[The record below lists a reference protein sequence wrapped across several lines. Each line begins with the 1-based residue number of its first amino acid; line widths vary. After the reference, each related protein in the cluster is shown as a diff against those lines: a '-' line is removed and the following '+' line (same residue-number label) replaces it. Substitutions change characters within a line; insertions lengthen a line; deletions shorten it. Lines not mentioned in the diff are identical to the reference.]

1 MDRKRKSAG
10 PSSPSTVY
18 FPKKKQ
24 DMSKY
29 KRLLDLLPDTE
40 IEPEFQHSIIAGFP
54 SAQNHPEDLLLAT
67 RAVLR
72 YNRQAQYDGAVA
84 LTLHFIGFFH
94 KSGYGYAPYSCVH
107 LFEIASIRVK
117 SQYKVLVL
125 CKMGDNPRAKDAI
138 VNCRI
143 ISKEAVKLGQILYR
157 NYMLSVVA
165 FDPDYTCDFRT
176 ELKEQ
181 FPPFYPGLS
190 PSQGYQFTYYAFTT
204 NLGRRYYHEVARYYH
219 EHIRNHDGV
228 FDFGMLPYELRE
240 GQDASLK
247 DLMPVIH
254 AMMFVPIMDPNR
266 SNEKFPY
273 VRGILVHNKPFP
285 WIGKGVGRI
294 VWKSRI
300 LRFLHLSRVELRGDG
315 QLKAIGDGLRSNPTI
330 PCVYYNFENNTA
342 VGNDAESFLVA
353 LKDVTAK
360 IFFLSVAQLKMGN
373 VKHLA
378 NALGSNEALNRIKY
392 LYFNGNGLPFKHA
405 GPLISYLEMRGADV
419 ENNPIVRLGVGGDD
433 ETIRAVF
440 SCLERYP
447 QPIEELSVAGTLM
460 GEVGAQ
466 ALIRYV
472 KQTRTMRVLDLSD
485 SGMDPE
491 YIHWVLRAMNENEV
505 VGPLRVRLNE
515 LRLNVNRRLMSI
527 AKGFLR
533 SNLDRWE
540 SIEFRNNGFGIF
552 DLQFIISFLWRMN
565 NLEEIDLSENFSADM
580 DDIGKELAELLLIK
594 RLKRIRLAGAPGR
607 SIALGT
613 EGCIFLDHLLK
624 SGRTFEELDMSG
636 NRMGD
641 LGYEKMRDLLMK
653 CDEMRELIVDGNY
666 PSNPSIIA
674 RMIAAV
680 KLRPNLTFFVF
691 PYYDATNCLKGL
703 SGEQANSHRY
713 SMTSLR
719 ILCNRLLNDRRHALG
734 MPSMLPFHA
743 VPELGQLVDEI
754 SGDGGS
760 MEQCL
765 SGIETGIHGG
775 ITKDIRVTL
784 PYLSE
789 GQDIA
794 EGGTIKE
801 INGPKQPEY
810 HSQFINIR
818 INEDTYEIP
827 DISLDLPESVKKA
840 AEDLYKPKKKKVKK
854 VKKGH
859 KSHHGKKGDDRKS
872 KHAEDDESPKRRSKK
887 HKKERESDYDYD
899 ESSSESEEPAKESK
913 QKKRR
918 LSSPVERKSAKN
930 SRKDLLDSESEERLP
945 KTSRVPGRSGSPKT
959 GSRRNR
965 ASTLNPKNID
975 REGIAKPEP
984 KSRDRVPESESE
996 SSEEVPRKKGRK
1008 QDSVQSESSETPDEA
1023 PLKNSRIGSQKK
1035 PAEPKPMTRSQKK
1048 TAEPSDS
1055 SEEAP
1060 TKSRNRSPSRSR
1072 KKAPSTDSS
1081 EEEPA
1086 KPQRQSRTQKRDSD
1100 SSEEQP
1106 QEKRRA
1112 RSPSTAKKSKTQAS
1126 SDDEPPKPS
1135 KPPRPPKSPKRNE
1148 SSDESYSGNDI
1159 ADVPPSS
1166 AQFSDSDSDAFA
1178 KFKPDD
1184 SKRSKHQRPPPPL
1197 KRK

>member
-1 MDRKRKSAG
+1 MDRKRKSTG

-29 KRLLDLLPDTE
+29 RRLLDRLPDTE

-143 ISKEAVKLGQILYR
+143 ISREAVKLGQILYR

-176 ELKEQ
+176 ELKDQ

-228 FDFGMLPYELRE
+228 FDFGMLPWELRE

-285 WIGKGVGRI
+285 WIGKGVARI

-300 LRFLHLSRVELRGDG
+300 LRFLHLSRVQLKCDG
-315 QLKAIGDGLRSNPTI
+315 QLKAIGDALRSNPTL
-330 PCVYYNFENNTA
+330 PCVYYNFENNKD
-342 VGNDAESFLVA
+342 VGNDGMSFLIA
-353 LKDVTAK
+353 LREVTAK
-360 IFFLSVAQLKMGN
+360 IFFLSVARLGIGD
-373 VKHLA
+373 VKPLA
-378 NALGSNEALNRIKY
+378 DALGSNEALRQIKY
-392 LYFNGNGLPFKHA
+392 LYFNGNGLNFKYA
-405 GPLISYLEMRGADV
+405 GPLLSYLEMRGADV
-419 ENNPIVRLGVGGDD
+419 ENNPIVRFGVGGDD
-433 ETIRAVF
+433 ATINAVF
-440 SCLERYP
+440 DCLERYP

-460 GEVGAQ
+460 GKVGAE

-472 KQTRTMRVLDLSD
+472 KQTKTMRVLDLSD

-491 YIHWVLRAMNENEV
+491 YIQWVLRAMSENNV

-515 LRLNVNRRLMSI
+515 LRLNVERRLMSI
-527 AKGFLR
+527 AKGFLH
-533 SNLDRWE
+533 SDLDRWE

-552 DLQFIISFLWRMN
+552 ELQFIISFLWRMN
-565 NLEEIDLSENFSADM
+565 NLEEIDLSENFSVDM
-580 DDIGKELAELLLIK
+580 GNIGKELSELLLIK
-594 RLKRIRLAGAPGR
+594 SLKRIRLAGAPER
-607 SIALGT
+607 SIALAK
-613 EGCIFLDHLLK
+613 EGCTFLEHLLK

-641 LGYEKMRDLLMK
+641 LGYEYMWKLLLK
-653 CDEMRELIVDGNY
+653 CDEMKELIVDGNY
-666 PSNPSIIA
+666 PSNRSTIA
-674 RMIAAV
+674 TMIDVV
-680 KLRPNLTFFVF
+680 KSRPNLTFFVF
-691 PYYDATNCLKGL
+691 PYYDTTHYLKGQ
-703 SGEQANSHRY
+703 SGEQANRERY
-713 SMTSLR
+713 SMTSSR
-719 ILCNRLLNDRRHALG
+719 IICNRVLNERRHALG
-734 MPSMLPFHA
+734 MPTMLPFHA
-743 VPELGQLVDEI
+743 VPELAQLVDEI

-789 GQDIA
+789 GQDIS
-794 EGGTIKE
+794 EGGTCTE

-810 HSQFINIR
+810 HSQFINVR

-827 DISLDLPESVKKA
+827 DISLDLAESVKRP
-840 AEDLYKPKKKKVKK
+840 AEDLDKPKKKKVKK
-854 VKKGH
+854 GHKSPRGKKGH
-859 KSHHGKKGDDRKS
+859 DRKS
-872 KHAEDDESPKRRSKK
+872 KHVEDDESPKKRSKK
-887 HKKERESDYDYD
+887 HKEERESDYEYD
-899 ESSSESEEPAKESK
+899 ESSSESEEHAKESK

-918 LSSPVERKSAKN
+918 LSSPVERKSAKT
-930 SRKDLLDSESEERLP
+930 SRKDILLDSDSEEKLP

-959 GSRRNR
+959 DSRKTR
-965 ASTLNPKNID
+965 ASTLNPKSVD
-975 REGIAKPEP
+975 KEGIAKPKQKESTGSSEEALP
-984 KSRDRVPESESE
+984 KRSRKQDSRRTAQKESE
-996 SSEEVPRKKGRK
+996 SSEVSDEVPM
-1008 QDSVQSESSETPDEA
+1008 
-1023 PLKNSRIGSQKK
+1023 KNSRIGSQKK

-1048 TAEPSDS
+1048 TVESSDS
-1055 SEEAP
+1055 SEDVP
-1060 TKSRNRSPSRSR
+1060 TKSRNKSPARSPRA
-1072 KKAPSTDSS
+1072 APSTDSE

-1086 KPQRQSRTQKRDSD
+1086 KPQRQSRAQRRDSD
-1100 SSEEQP
+1100 SSEEP

-1112 RSPSTAKKSKTQAS
+1112 RSPSRAKNSKTQGS
-1126 SDDEPPKPS
+1126 SDSEPPKRS
-1135 KPPRPPKSPKRNE
+1135 KPPRPPKSPKRVE
-1148 SSDESYSGNDI
+1148 SSDYSYSDNEI
-1159 ADVPPSS
+1159 ADVPRSS
-1166 AQFSDSDSDAFA
+1166 AAFSDSDSDEFA
-1178 KFKPDD
+1178 KFKPD
-1184 SKRSKHQRPPPPL
+1184 SKPSKHQRPPPPL